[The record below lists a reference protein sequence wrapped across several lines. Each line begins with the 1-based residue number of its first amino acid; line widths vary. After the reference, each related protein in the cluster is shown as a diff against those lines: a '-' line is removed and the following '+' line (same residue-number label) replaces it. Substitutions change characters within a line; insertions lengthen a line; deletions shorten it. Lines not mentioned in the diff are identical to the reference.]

1 MQENYSGCFFLNTV
15 YLTDDVYRL
24 SFSVDWWG
32 PPGPAFLVVTA
43 RSVRLRTVPYRP
55 DENTISAKMNNHIGH
70 RNSYCYLAS
79 TFVNSQSKSESLRLE
94 TSYSLPSHISR
105 DLKNSTIVDIFQSAL
120 TWVYISSVVWIWAI
134 IYCKCLCSS
143 PTVEQFGLRQLSAV
157 ARQTDSFRN

>member
-1 MQENYSGCFFLNTV
+1 MCIG
-15 YLTDDVYRL
+15 L

-43 RSVRLRTVPYRP
+43 RSVRLRTGLYHIGHRPYRPLPHRP

-120 TWVYISSVVWIWAI
+120 TWVYISSVVWVWAI
-134 IYCKCLCSS
+134 IFIAFNCSS

-157 ARQTDSFRN
+157 ARQTDSFGSAASL